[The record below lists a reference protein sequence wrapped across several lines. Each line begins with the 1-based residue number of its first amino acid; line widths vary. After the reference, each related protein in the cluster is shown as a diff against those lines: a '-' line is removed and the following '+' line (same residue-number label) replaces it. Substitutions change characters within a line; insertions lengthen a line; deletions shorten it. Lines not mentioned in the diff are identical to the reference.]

1 MNRTKLISTASLVMA
16 LMTMIAPDQ
25 IMTYASSTS
34 EDDGY
39 TYPDDAS
46 DEEKEEIDEQEQEA
60 WEDAGRPG
68 ERGDR

>member
-1 MNRTKLISTASLVMA
+1 MDRTKLISTAGLAMA

-25 IMTYASSTS
+25 ISTYASPTT

-46 DEEKEEIDEQEQEA
+46 EEEKI
-60 WEDAGRPG
+60 
-68 ERGDR
+68 